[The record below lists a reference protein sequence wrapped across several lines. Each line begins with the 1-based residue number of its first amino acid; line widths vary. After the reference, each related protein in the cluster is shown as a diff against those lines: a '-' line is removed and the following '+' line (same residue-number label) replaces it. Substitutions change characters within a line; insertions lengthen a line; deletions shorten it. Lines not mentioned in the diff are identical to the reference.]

1 MLGIIFFCLIFG
13 VTLGQMGDQA
23 AGVIKFFA
31 IIDEVVMRLV
41 GTVMWISPIG
51 ITSVITGKI
60 LQVDDLATV
69 MAQLTWFLITTC
81 VGIFFYQLVVL
92 QILYLLLVRKNPFRF
107 WITMFQAWMTAFATA
122 ST

>member
-69 MAQLTWFLITTC
+69 MAQLTWFLITTSTSSS
-81 VGIFFYQLVVL
+81 FQ
-92 QILYLLLVRKNPFRF
+92 F
-107 WITMFQAWMTAFATA
+107 WITMFQAWMTA